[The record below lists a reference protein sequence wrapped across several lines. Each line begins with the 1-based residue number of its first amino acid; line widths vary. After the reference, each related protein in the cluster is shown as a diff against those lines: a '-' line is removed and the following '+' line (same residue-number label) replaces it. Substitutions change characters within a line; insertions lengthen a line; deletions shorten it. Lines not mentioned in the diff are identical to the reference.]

1 MGADDLADQPGRG
14 LGGKATAEGGQGRVI
29 LLPISATRHALG
41 GELGGALHVSQPQ
54 QGVKQVRRLPP
65 ATGLPAAPGVLGP
78 LGADGAGQALGLP
91 PTGVTG
97 VGAGRLPALDQVAQR
112 READP

>member
-41 GELGGALHVSQPQ
+41 GELGGTLHVSQP
-54 QGVKQVRRLPP
+54 
-65 ATGLPAAPGVLGP
+65 
-78 LGADGAGQALGLP
+78 
-91 PTGVTG
+91 
-97 VGAGRLPALDQVAQR
+97 
-112 READP
+112 